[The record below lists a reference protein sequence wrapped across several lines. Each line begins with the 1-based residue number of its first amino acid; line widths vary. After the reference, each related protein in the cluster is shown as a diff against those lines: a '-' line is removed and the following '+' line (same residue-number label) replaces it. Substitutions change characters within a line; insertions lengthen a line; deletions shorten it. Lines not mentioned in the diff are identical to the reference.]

1 MHKIEENIVRLSV
14 RELVEFVLKSGDI
27 DTRRSGPLVQ
37 EAMLEGAAAHR
48 RIQQTEGGDYQ
59 AEVPLKTEFFIETD
73 PEVLL
78 RIEGRADGIFTRT
91 REDGSSI
98 VTIDEIKGV
107 YRNVREMEAPVPVH
121 LAQAVV
127 YAYMKAVQDELSE
140 ISVRMTYVQLEEPDR
155 TGRVV
160 KTASFHDAVHFIS
173 EYSLNEVRELFD
185 LYINAYRKWAVFIVS
200 HRQERKFSI
209 EAFPFP
215 YPYRPGQREIV
226 RQVYR
231 TIEQE
236 KRLFVQAPT
245 GIGKTLAMLYPAVQA
260 VGQDLS
266 DRIFYLTAKTVTSSV
281 AEEGMKLMY
290 DRGLRFSFTTV
301 AAKEKQC
308 PLEEIHCDPDHC
320 PRAKGHFD
328 RINDAVFDL
337 ISHEYAV
344 TREVIS
350 HYAEKH
356 QVCPFEMCLDTTYY
370 TDVIIC
376 DYNYAFAPHVAL
388 KRYFAAGARNDF
400 IFLIDEA
407 HNLPDRAREMFS
419 AELVKE
425 DVLAAKKLFPKHKT
439 ILKWL
444 DRVNKAMLELKREC
458 SEVTVFQED
467 NFPNALILELQRLYD
482 AISRY
487 LDKDSFT
494 SKVSPEEHTMDEI
507 LEFFYKVRDFV
518 NTFDLMDDG
527 YISYA
532 SFQENGHFFIRL
544 FCIQPAG
551 RLQASFENI
560 TSAVF
565 FSATL
570 LPVNYY
576 KELLTGSREEAAM
589 YVNSPFDPAKRGLFL
604 SRDVSS
610 RYTKR
615 TDEEYKRI
623 AVYVEKMVRSRKG
636 NYLVFFP
643 SHRFLADV
651 SRFLPEN
658 SDDYELI
665 RQSRSMSE
673 DERMAFL
680 QAFSV
685 QREKPLLGLSV
696 MGGVFSEGIDLK
708 HEQLIGV
715 AVVGTGLPQVSV
727 ERQLI
732 RDYYEARGMNG
743 FDYAY
748 RFPGFNKVM
757 QAAGRL
763 IRTPEDEGVILLL
776 DERFRYAENLR
787 MFPREWDN
795 YRFISEAT
803 LDTELQC
810 FWKERN
816 QVKNGCSCGSEDKS
830 READPGTA

>member
-27 DTRRSGPLVQ
+27 DNRKSGPAIQ
-37 EAMLEGAAAHR
+37 EAMLEGASVHR
-48 RIQQTEGGDYQ
+48 RLQQAESGDYQ

-78 RIEGRADGIFTRT
+78 RIEGRADGIFTRG
-91 REDGSSI
+91 REDGSRI

-107 YRNVREMEAPVPVH
+107 YRDVREMEEPVPVH

-127 YAYMKAVQDELSE
+127 YAYIKAVQDELSE
-140 ISVRMTYVQLEEPDR
+140 ISVRMTYIQLEVPDR
-155 TGRVV
+155 SG
-160 KTASFHDAVHFIS
+160 KASKSAALQEVVHFIS
-173 EYSLNEVRELFD
+173 EYTLEEVQALFD
-185 LYINAYRKWAVFIVS
+185 SYIDAYRKWAVFIVK
-200 HRQERKFSI
+200 HRETRKLSA
-209 EAFPFP
+209 ESFPFP
-215 YPYRPGQREIV
+215 FPYRPGQREIV

-245 GIGKTLAMLYPAVQA
+245 GIGKTLAMLYPAIQA
-260 VGQDLS
+260 VGQELS
-266 DRIFYLTAKTVTSSV
+266 DRIFYLTAKSVTSAV

-290 DRGLRFSFTTV
+290 EQGLRFSFTTV
-301 AAKEKQC
+301 SAKEKQC
-308 PLEEIHCDPDHC
+308 PLEELRCDPDHC
-320 PRAKGHFD
+320 ARAKGHFD
-328 RINDAVFDL
+328 RINEAVYDM

-344 TREVIS
+344 TREVIAR
-350 HYAEKH
+350 YAEKH
-356 QVCPFEMCLDTTYY
+356 QVCPFEMSLDATYY

-388 KRYFAAGARNDF
+388 KRYFAAGAKNDF

-407 HNLPDRAREMFS
+407 HNLPDRARDMFS

-425 DVLAAKKLFPKHKT
+425 DVLAAKKLFAGHKA
-439 ILKWL
+439 ILNRL
-444 DRVNKAMLELKREC
+444 DRVNKTLLALKREC
-458 SEVTVFQED
+458 TGVTVFGED
-467 NFPNALILELQRLYD
+467 NFPNALLLELLRLHD
-482 AISRY
+482 AITQY
-487 LDKDSFT
+487 LDRDS
-494 SKVSPEEHTMDEI
+494 HTHESAADTDEI
-507 LEFFYKVRDFV
+507 LTFFYQIRDFI
-518 NTFDLMDDG
+518 NTYELLDDG

-532 SFQENGHFFIRL
+532 SFREDGSFFIRL

-551 RLQASFENI
+551 RLKASFENI
-560 TSAVF
+560 TSAIF

-576 KELLTGSREEAAM
+576 KELLTGNREEPAM
-589 YVNSPFDPAKRGLFL
+589 YVNSPFDPMRRGLFL
-604 SRDVSS
+604 SGDVSS

-615 TDEEYKRI
+615 TDDEYKKI
-623 AVYVEKMVRSRKG
+623 AAYIEAMVRIRKG
-636 NYLVFFP
+636 NYLAFFP
-643 SHRFLADV
+643 SHRFLSDV
-651 SRFLPEN
+651 ARFLSEE
-658 SDDYELI
+658 SGEYELI
-665 RQSRSMSE
+665 KQKRSMSE
-673 DERMAFL
+673 DERMDFL
-680 QAFSV
+680 KAFSEP
-685 QREKPLLGLSV
+685 REKTLLGLSV

-708 HEQLIGV
+708 REQLIGV
-715 AVVGTGLPQVSV
+715 AVVGTGLPQVSP

-795 YRFISEAT
+795 YRFITEET
-803 LDTELQC
+803 LHTELGG
-810 FWKERN
+810 FWEERKRLN
-816 QVKNGCSCGSEDKS
+816 TENAAGFEIS
-830 READPGTA
+830 DPGMP

>member
-1 MHKIEENIVRLSV
+1 MISAHLRLSIMHKIEENTVRLSV

-27 DTRRSGPLVQ
+27 DNRRSGPAIQ
-37 EAMLEGAAAHR
+37 EAMLEGAAVHR
-48 RIQQTEGGDYQ
+48 RLQQSEGGDYQ
-59 AEVPLKTEFFIETD
+59 AEVPLKTELFIETD

-78 RIEGRADGIFTRT
+78 RIEGRADGIYTRN

-107 YRNVREMEAPVPVH
+107 YRDVREMKAPVPVH

-127 YAYMKAVQDELSE
+127 YAYIKAAQDELPE

-155 TGRVV
+155 S
-160 KTASFHDAVHFIS
+160 KASKSAAFHDAVHFIS
-173 EYSLNEVRELFD
+173 EYTLDEVQTLFD
-185 LYINAYRKWAVFIVS
+185 SYIDAYRKWAVFIVR
-200 HRQERKFSI
+200 HREERKASA
-209 EAFPFP
+209 ESFPFP

-308 PLEEIHCDPDHC
+308 PQEELHCDPEHC

-328 RINDAVFDL
+328 RINDAVFDM
-337 ISHEYAV
+337 ISHEYAM
-344 TREVIS
+344 TREVIAR
-350 HYAEKH
+350 YADKY

-388 KRYFAAGARNDF
+388 KRYFAAGTKNDF

-425 DVLAAKKLFPKHKT
+425 DVLAAKKLFPKQKT

-444 DRVNKAMLELKREC
+444 DKVNKALLALKREC

-467 NFPNALILELQRLYD
+467 TFPKELLLELLRLHD
-482 AISRY
+482 ALTRF
-487 LDKDSFT
+487 LDGDSFGREAADAA
-494 SKVSPEEHTMDEI
+494 KMDEI
-507 LEFFYKVRDFV
+507 LTFFYKVRDFI
-518 NTFDLMDDG
+518 NTFELLDDG
-527 YISYA
+527 YVSYA
-532 SFQENGHFFIRL
+532 SFREDGQFFIRL

-576 KELLTGSREEAAM
+576 KELLTGSREEPAM
-589 YVNSPFDPAKRGLFL
+589 YVNSPFDPMRRGLFL

-615 TDEEYKRI
+615 NDGEYQRI
-623 AVYVEKMVRSRKG
+623 AACIEEMVRVKKG
-636 NYLVFFP
+636 NYLAFFP
-643 SHRFLADV
+643 SHKFLSDV
-651 SRFLPEN
+651 ARFLPED
-658 SDDYELI
+658 SEEYELI
-665 RQSRSMSE
+665 KQKRSMSE
-673 DERMAFL
+673 DERMDFLKAF
-680 QAFSV
+680 AEP
-685 QREKPLLGLSV
+685 REKPLLGLSV

-708 HEQLIGV
+708 RELLIGV
-715 AVVGTGLPQVSV
+715 AVVGTGLPQVSP

-776 DERFRYAENLR
+776 DERFRYTENLR
-787 MFPREWDN
+787 LFPREWGN
-795 YRFISEAT
+795 YRLISAEN
-803 LDTELQC
+803 LQTELRR
-810 FWKERN
+810 FWEERE
-816 QVKNGCSCGSEDKS
+816 K
-830 READPGTA
+830 ADPAVP

>member
-1 MHKIEENIVRLSV
+1 MHKIEENTVRLSV

-27 DTRRSGPLVQ
+27 DNRRSGPAIQ
-37 EAMLEGAAAHR
+37 EAMLEGAAVHR
-48 RIQQTEGGDYQ
+48 RLQQAEGGDYQ
-59 AEVPLKTEFFIETD
+59 AEVPLKTELFIETD
-73 PEVLL
+73 PEVIL
-78 RIEGRADGIFTRT
+78 RIEGRADGIFTRI

-107 YRNVREMEAPVPVH
+107 YRDVREMEAPVPVH

-127 YAYMKAVQDELSE
+127 YACIKAVQDELPE
-140 ISVRMTYVQLEEPDR
+140 ISVRMTYVQLEEP
-155 TGRVV
+155 GSQG
-160 KTASFHDAVHFIS
+160 KMKKNAAFHDAVHFIS
-173 EYSLNEVRELFD
+173 EYTLDEVKALFD
-185 LYINAYRKWAVFIVS
+185 FYVNAYRRWAVFIVS
-200 HRQERKFSI
+200 HREERKASAG
-209 EAFPFP
+209 AFPFP

-231 TIEQE
+231 TVEQE

-245 GIGKTLAMLYPAVQA
+245 GIGKTLAMLYPSVQA

-290 DRGLRFSFTTV
+290 ERGLRFSFTTV
-301 AAKEKQC
+301 TAKEKLC
-308 PLEEIHCDPDHC
+308 PQEETRCDPEHC

-328 RINDAVFDL
+328 RINDAVFDM
-337 ISHEYAV
+337 ITHEYAA

-350 HYAEKH
+350 RYAEKH

-388 KRYFAAGARNDF
+388 KRYFASGAKNDF

-419 AELVKE
+419 ADIVKE
-425 DVLAAKKLFPKHKT
+425 EVLAAKKLFQKQKT
-439 ILKWL
+439 IMKWL
-444 DRVNKAMLELKREC
+444 DRVNKALLALKREC
-458 SEVTVFQED
+458 GGVTVFQED
-467 NFPNALILELQRLYD
+467 NFPKALLLELTGLQD
-482 AISRY
+482 AITRY
-487 LDKDSFT
+487 LDRDVRT
-494 SKVSPEEHTMDEI
+494 PEPAQVMDEI
-507 LEFFYKVRDFV
+507 LSFFYKVRDFV

-532 SFQENGHFFIRL
+532 SFREDGQFFVRL

-551 RLQASFENI
+551 RLRDSFENV
-560 TSAVF
+560 TATVF

-576 KELLTGSREEAAM
+576 KELLTGSRDEPAM
-589 YVNSPFDPAKRGLFL
+589 YVNSPFDPGKRGLFL
-604 SRDVSS
+604 SGDVSS

-615 TDEEYKRI
+615 NDEEYRRI
-623 AVYVEKMVRSRKG
+623 AAYVEAMVRSRKG
-636 NYLVFFP
+636 NYLAFFP
-643 SHRFLADV
+643 SHKFLSDVARFFSEDN
-651 SRFLPEN
+651 E
-658 SDDYELI
+658 DYELI
-665 RQSRSMSE
+665 RQKRSMSE
-673 DERMAFL
+673 DERQAFL
-680 QAFSV
+680 RAFAEP
-685 QREKPLLGLSV
+685 REKPLLGLSV
-696 MGGVFSEGIDLK
+696 IGGVFSEGIDLK
-708 HEQLIGV
+708 NEQLIGV
-715 AVVGTGLPQVSV
+715 AVVGTGLPQVSP
-727 ERQLI
+727 ERRLI
-732 RDYYEARGMNG
+732 SDYYEARGMNG
-743 FDYAY
+743 FDFAY

-795 YRFISEAT
+795 YRMISADSLSAELERFWEERT
-803 LDTELQC
+803 REKDSGTE
-810 FWKERN
+810 E
-816 QVKNGCSCGSEDKS
+816 NGS
-830 READPGTA
+830 AVPGTP